1 MGNEKFKVMAN
12 EILMKI
18 GGKENVA
25 SVSHC
30 ATRLRLE
37 IIDMTKVDKKAVNAI
52 SGVSGS
58 VEQSGQYQVIL
69 GPGNAGKV
77 ASAFGELV
85 GKGVQELDEVQMRKN
100 ELKKKN
106 NTPFKNFLR
115 GLSNVFVPLIPAFIG
130 CGFIYGLCKVLG
142 NIPGIDENFIAILG
156 AIGKAIFTYMNI
168 VVGMNVMKA
177 LGGTPVLGAAIA
189 GLFMSSAITKITIG
203 GEALVADAGGVIAVL
218 IACSIA
224 AVIEKK
230 LHKVMPS
237 VVDLILTP
245 TLTLLIVGF
254 GSIYIIYPISTILTN
269 GLAVGVTWLVETG
282 GVLVGAALS
291 GAFLPLVMTG
301 LHRAI
306 TPIETSLLES
316 TGIDL
321 IRPILAMA
329 GAGQV
334 GAGIAI
340 MLKTKSKKLKNVC
353 AGSIPI
359 GILGIGEP
367 LMFGVTLPLGKPFL
381 MACLGSVIG
390 GAYISAMKV
399 ACLSIGL
406 SGIPLTIL
414 IDDGG
419 HINYLIG
426 YALAVLGGFLL
437 TYFTKWQDM
446 EDDSLIPDGDNILNE
461 MLNVK

>member
-1 MGNEKFKVMAN
+1 MGNEKYKVMA
-12 EILMKI
+12 EGILKNI

-25 SVSHC
+25 AVSHC
-30 ATRLRLE
+30 ATRLRIE
-37 IIDMTKVDKKAVNAI
+37 IVDMTKVNKKAVNAI
-52 SGVSGS
+52 AGVNGS

-69 GPGNAGKV
+69 GPGTAGKV
-77 ASAFGELV
+77 AGIFGSMV
-85 GKGVQELDEVQMRKN
+85 GKSVQELDEVAIRKSD
-100 ELKKKN
+100 LKKKN

-115 GLSNVFVPLIPAFIG
+115 GFSNVFVPLIPAFIG
-130 CGFIYGLCKVLG
+130 CGFIYGLSKVLG
-142 NIPGIDENFIAILG
+142 NVPGVNDNFVKILA

-168 VVGMNVMKA
+168 VVGMNVMKT
-177 LGGTPVLGAAIA
+177 LGGTPVIGAAIA

-218 IACSIA
+218 LACSCA
-224 AVIEKK
+224 ALLEKR
-230 LHKVMPS
+230 LHKIMSS

-245 TLTLLIVGF
+245 TLTLLIVGI
-254 GSIYIIYPISTILTN
+254 GSIYIIYPISTFLTN
-269 GLAVGVTWLVETG
+269 GLAVAVTWLVETG
-282 GVLVGAALS
+282 GILVGAALS
-291 GAFLPLVMTG
+291 GSFLPLVMTG

-334 GAGIAI
+334 GAAIAI
-340 MLKTKSKKLKNVC
+340 MMKTKSKKMKHVC

-381 MACLGSVIG
+381 TACLGSMLG
-390 GAYISAMKV
+390 GAYVSVMKV

-406 SGIPLTIL
+406 SGVPLTIL

-426 YALAVLGGFLL
+426 YALSVLGGFLL
-437 TYFTKWQDM
+437 TYFTKWKDM
-446 EDDSLIPDGDNILNE
+446 EDDSVIPDGDNVLNE
-461 MLNVK
+461 TLNLK